1 MITSDYIDSKMNTII
16 HGDCLEVMRKVL
28 DDYFDLVL
36 TDPPY
41 NIGIDG
47 GKGWDDIDDYDDFI
61 NIIMREF
68 NRISKRQL
76 IFFDYSYTRLFENL
90 QFRPCER
97 FIWHREGG
105 FAGEW
110 IKKGYE
116 PFYVFGDIPT
126 IPKIINHYAQT
137 DKRLK
142 AEKSISNVWSIA
154 NIVGLK
160 KESVSHP
167 TQKPISLI
175 SQALRMMTVDKNC
188 KVFDPFLGSGTTAIA
203 CKSLGLDWCACELE
217 EDYCKIAEER
227 LKKVQLN
234 LF

>member
-1 MITSDYIDSKMNTII
+1 MKDKMNKI
-16 HGDCLEVMRKVL
+16 HNIDCLEFMKQVP

-47 GKGWDDIDDYDDFI
+47 GKGWDNIENYKDFI
-61 NIIMREF
+61 ITLYDEF
-68 NRISKRQL
+68 CRISKRQL
-76 IFFDYSYTRLFENL
+76 IFFDYSYTKLFENL
-90 QFRPCER
+90 NKKPTER

-116 PFYVFGDIPT
+116 PFYVWGDIPT
-126 IPKIINHYAQT
+126 IPKIKNHYALT

-142 AEKSISNVWSIA
+142 DEKSISNVWSIA

-160 KESVSHP
+160 KEAVSHP

-175 SQALRMMTVDKNC
+175 SQALRMMTVDNSD
-188 KVFDPFLGSGTTAIA
+188 KVFDPFMGSGTTAVA
-203 CKSLGLDWCACELE
+203 CKSLGLDWCGCEIDEEYCNIANKRLE
-217 EDYCKIAEER
+217 A
-227 LKKVQLN
+227 VQGS

>member
-1 MITSDYIDSKMNTII
+1 MKQIPDN
-16 HGDCLEVMRKVL
+16 
-28 DDYFDLVL
+28 YFDLVL

-41 NIGIDG
+41 GIGIDG
-47 GKGWDDIDDYDDFI
+47 GKGWDNIDNYEDFI
-61 NIIMREF
+61 ITITREF

-76 IFFDYSYTRLFENL
+76 IFFDYSYTGLFESL
-90 QFRPCER
+90 QFKPYER

-105 FAGEW
+105 FAGDW

-116 PFYVFGDIPT
+116 PFYVYGGIPN
-126 IPKIINHYAQT
+126 IPKIKNHYASR

-142 AEKSISNVWSIA
+142 PEKSISNVWSVA

-160 KESVSHP
+160 NESVAHP

-175 SQALRMMTVDKNC
+175 TQAVRMMCSDGDKI
-188 KVFDPFLGSGTTAIA
+188 FDPFMGSGTTAVA
-203 CKSLGLDWCACELE
+203 CKSLGLDWCGCELE
-217 EDYCKIAEER
+217 EDYCNIARKR
-227 LKKVQLN
+227 LEKVQGS